1 MSERIAIID
10 LGSNSARLIIMK
22 ISISGAYHLI
32 YNQKEGVRLSE
43 GLQQNNTLQPE
54 AMQRALETLFSFAHM
69 CSLHKVTTTIAVATA
84 AIRNAVNGREFM
96 TLITEKTSLNISVI
110 SGEQEARLGYV
121 GAINTLNITNAVLF
135 DLGGAS
141 TEITLIRNK
150 ISVHSVSLPIGA
162 VNLTEKFALQDA
174 NPERIQLAKAYFHAE
189 LAKLD
194 WLAEVKSSHL
204 PLIGIGGTARN
215 IAKMD
220 QRQKNYPY
228 PKIHNYVLTAINF
241 ESLWKTISSTDLSE
255 RANIPGLSTGRADII
270 VSGATIMKCL
280 FEKID
285 ARRLTISAC
294 GIREGLFCEYYLS
307 KYEDTPALEAQN
319 ITLRCAHNLL
329 KYCGIDEQHAVRV
342 SEFALSI
349 FDGLFSLHRLDDSH
363 RRVLKVAAILH
374 DIGISINYHDHPRHG
389 AYLIENA
396 TLFGFSHREQLQTS
410 AVVGLHGGYNVK
422 FRRMRIYADFF
433 RGSDWYCIYRLGFFL
448 ALAESLDVD
457 QLGDIEKLRI
467 QVYQD
472 RITITCRTN
481 ELTAYGVR
489 EAMRLNY
496 WCKREFGRDLVIVQ
510 EQIPTEV

>member
-22 ISISGAYHLI
+22 VSKSGAYHLI

-43 GLQQNNTLQPE
+43 GLQHSNALQPE
-54 AMQRALETLFSFAHM
+54 AMQRALDTLLSFAHM

-84 AIRNAVNGREFM
+84 AIRNAVNGQEFM
-96 TLITEKTSLNISVI
+96 LAIARKTNLTIRVI
-110 SGEQEARLGYV
+110 SGEQEARLGFV
-121 GAINTLNITNAVLF
+121 GVINTLNVNNAILF

-150 ISVHSVSLPIGA
+150 LSVHSVSLPIGA
-162 VNLTEKFALQDA
+162 VNLTEKFELQDA
-174 NPERIQLAKAYFHAE
+174 NVDRIKLAKAYIHAE
-189 LAKLD
+189 LSKLA
-194 WLAEVKSSHL
+194 WLDDISKEHF

-228 PKIHNYVLTAINF
+228 PKIHNYMLTATNF
-241 ESLWKTISSTDLSE
+241 ENLWKIVSAADLST
-255 RANIPGLSTGRADII
+255 RAQIPGLSSGRADII

-280 FEKID
+280 FEKTE

-294 GIREGLFCEYYLS
+294 GIREGLFCEYYLA
-307 KYEDTPALEAQN
+307 KYEDTPALIAEN
-319 ITLRCAHNLL
+319 VTTRCAHNLL
-329 KYCGIDEQHAVRV
+329 KYSGIDEQHAVRV
-342 SEFALSI
+342 AEFALSI
-349 FDGLFSLHRLDDSH
+349 FDGLYSLHKLDDSH
-363 RRVLKVAAILH
+363 RRVLNIASILH
-374 DIGISINYHDHPRHG
+374 DIGIAINYHDHPRHG

-433 RGSDWYCIYRLGFFL
+433 RGGDWYCIYRLGFFL

-467 QVYQD
+467 HISPD
-472 RITITCRTN
+472 TIKITCRTN
-481 ELTAYGVR
+481 ELNAYGVR

-496 WCKREFGRDLVIVQ
+496 WCKREFGRNLLIVQ
-510 EQIPTEV
+510 EQILAEV

>member
-22 ISISGAYHLI
+22 VSKSGAYHLI

-43 GLQQNNTLQPE
+43 GLQHSNALQPE
-54 AMQRALETLFSFAHM
+54 AMQRALDTLLSFAHM

-84 AIRNAVNGREFM
+84 AIRNAVNGQEFM
-96 TLITEKTSLNISVI
+96 LAIARKTNLTIRVI
-110 SGEQEARLGYV
+110 SGEQEARLGFV
-121 GAINTLNITNAVLF
+121 GVINTLNVNNAILF

-150 ISVHSVSLPIGA
+150 LSVHSVSLPIGA
-162 VNLTEKFALQDA
+162 VNLTEKFELQDA
-174 NPERIQLAKAYFHAE
+174 NVDRIKLAKAYIHAE
-189 LAKLD
+189 LSKLA
-194 WLAEVKSSHL
+194 WLDDISKEHF

-220 QRQKNYPY
+220 
-228 PKIHNYVLTAINF
+228 L
-241 ESLWKTISSTDLSE
+241 SS
-255 RANIPGLSTGRADII
+255 GRADII

-280 FEKID
+280 FEKTE

-294 GIREGLFCEYYLS
+294 GIREGLFCEYYLA
-307 KYEDTPALEAQN
+307 KYEDTPALIAEN
-319 ITLRCAHNLL
+319 VTTRCAHNLL
-329 KYCGIDEQHAVRV
+329 KYSGIDEQHAVRV
-342 SEFALSI
+342 AEFALSI
-349 FDGLFSLHRLDDSH
+349 FDGLYSLHKLDDSH
-363 RRVLKVAAILH
+363 RRVLNIASILH
-374 DIGISINYHDHPRHG
+374 DIGIAINYHDHPRHG

-433 RGSDWYCIYRLGFFL
+433 RGGDWYCIYRLGFFL

-467 QVYQD
+467 HISPD
-472 RITITCRTN
+472 TIKITCRTN
-481 ELTAYGVR
+481 ELNAYGVR

-496 WCKREFGRDLVIVQ
+496 WCKREFGRNLLIVQ
-510 EQIPTEV
+510 EQILAEV

>member
-22 ISISGAYHLI
+22 ISKSGAYHLI

-43 GLQQNNTLQPE
+43 GLQQTNRLQPE
-54 AMQRALETLFSFAHM
+54 AMQRALDTLYSFAHM

-84 AIRNAVNGREFM
+84 AIRNAVNGQEFM
-96 TLITEKTSLNISVI
+96 LSIARKTNLSIRVI
-110 SGEQEARLGYV
+110 SGEQEAHLGFV
-121 GAINTLNITNAVLF
+121 GAINTLNIHNAILF

-150 ISVHSVSLPIGA
+150 IAAHRISLPIGA
-162 VNLTEKFALQDA
+162 VNLTEKFELQDA
-174 NPERIQLAKAYFHAE
+174 NADKIKLAKAYFHAE
-189 LAKLD
+189 LSKLD
-194 WLAEVKSSHL
+194 WLNDIKKDRF

-228 PKIHNYVLTAINF
+228 PKIHNYVLTTTNF
-241 ESLWKTISSTDLSE
+241 ESLWKTISSADLST
-255 RANIPGLSTGRADII
+255 RAQIPGLSTGRADII

-280 FEKID
+280 FEKTN
-285 ARRLTISAC
+285 AQRLIISAC

-307 KYEDTPALEAQN
+307 KYEDAPALVAHN
-319 ITLRCAHNLL
+319 ITVRCAQNLL
-329 KYCGIDEQHAVRV
+329 KYCGSDEQHATRV

-349 FDGLFSLHRLDDSH
+349 FDGLFSLHRLDDGY

-396 TLFGFSHREQLQTS
+396 TLFGFSHREQLQTA

-422 FRRMRIYADFF
+422 FRRIRVYADFF
-433 RGSDWYCIYRLGFFL
+433 RGDDCRGIYRLGFFL

-467 QVYQD
+467 QVFPEYIQ
-472 RITITCRTN
+472 ITCRTN
-481 ELTAYGVR
+481 EPTAHGVR

-496 WCKREFGRDLVIVQ
+496 WCKREFGRSLLIVQ